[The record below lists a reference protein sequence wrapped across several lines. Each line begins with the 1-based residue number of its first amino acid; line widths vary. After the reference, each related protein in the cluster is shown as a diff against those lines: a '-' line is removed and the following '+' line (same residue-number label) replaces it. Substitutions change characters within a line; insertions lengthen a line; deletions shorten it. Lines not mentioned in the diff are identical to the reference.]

1 MNTPAP
7 AFPSASL
14 SEINPLVTLLTDA
27 LHRYE
32 ARGGPHFVPA
42 PCPTRKFARFPK
54 MFVLFACV
62 TQFFS
67 YMITKEEN
75 KTDRRETRVSWIS
88 TRGAIIGVDASGDA
102 AKRHLGLCHG
112 QSAAGCKASALTFS
126 ARAIASRLSPF
137 RLDIR
142 ETA

>member
-1 MNTPAP
+1 
-7 AFPSASL
+7 
-14 SEINPLVTLLTDA
+14 
-27 LHRYE
+27 
-32 ARGGPHFVPA
+32 
-42 PCPTRKFARFPK
+42 

-75 KTDRRETRVSWIS
+75 KTDRRETRVSWIAN
-88 TRGAIIGVDASGDA
+88 RGASIGVDASGGA
-102 AKRHLGLCHG
+102 AKRHLELCHG
-112 QSAAGCKASALTFS
+112 QSAAGCKARALTSS
-126 ARAIASRLSPF
+126 ARKTACRLAPY